1 MSRQNEELDRLAAAR
16 RADLRELCAE
26 FQSAISAMTADDL
39 EALNGSI
46 QKQEQIA
53 ARLQSLFP
61 AGEFGSPNPG
71 IPKEAL
77 ELIHV
82 TRVYSALLQ
91 RSMRTASLRAALCR
105 TYKLHFAKAG
115 EPSPATSWSCEV

>member
-1 MSRQNEELDRLAAAR
+1 MPRQNEELDRLAAAR

-26 FQSAISAMTADDL
+26 FQSAISALTADDL
-39 EALNGSI
+39 QALNASI

-53 ARLQSLFP
+53 TRLQNLFP
-61 AGEFGSPNPG
+61 GGEMGNPSSA

-77 ELIHV
+77 ELIHL

-115 EPSPATSWSCEV
+115 EASPATSWSCEV

>member
-1 MSRQNEELDRLAAAR
+1 LPRQNEELDRLAAAR

-26 FQSAISAMTADDL
+26 FQSAISALTADDL
-39 EALNGSI
+39 EALNASI
-46 QKQEQIA
+46 HKQEQIA
-53 ARLQSLFP
+53 TRLQSLFP
-61 AGEFGSPNPG
+61 AGDPESGSV

-77 ELIHV
+77 ELIHL

-105 TYKLHFAKAG
+105 TYKLHFARAG
-115 EPSPATSWSCEV
+115 DASPANSWSCEV

>member
-1 MSRQNEELDRLAAAR
+1 MPRQQQELERLAEAR

-26 FQSAISAMTADDL
+26 FQSAISALTANDL
-39 EALNGSI
+39 QALKASI
-46 QKQEQIA
+46 ENQERLA
-53 ARLQSLFP
+53 SKLQSLFQ
-61 AGEFGSPNPG
+61 ERTSSHEGST

-82 TRVYSALLQ
+82 ARVYSALLQ

-105 TYKLHFAKAG
+105 TYKQHFVKSVDSAMQ
-115 EPSPATSWSCEV
+115 TSWSCEV